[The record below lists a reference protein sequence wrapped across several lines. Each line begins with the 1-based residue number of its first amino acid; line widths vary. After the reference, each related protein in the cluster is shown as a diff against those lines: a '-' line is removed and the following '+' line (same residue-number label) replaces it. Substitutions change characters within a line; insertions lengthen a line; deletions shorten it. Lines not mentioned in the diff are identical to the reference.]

1 MEILKKYSFF
11 IIIAVL
17 AAGFLLFTGS
27 KDSRETSDFTAV
39 SGAVENSS
47 AEPSLAETEE
57 APAVTVVVVD
67 VKGAVVSPGVY
78 EVDPASRVNDVIKLA
93 GGFTKKADKSQVN
106 LAQKVQDEM
115 IIQIPKQGDPQ
126 QAGTAAAAGSGKIRI
141 NYAEQAEIEELN
153 GIGPSKAAAIIQHRE
168 EHGLFQ
174 AAEDLLDVPGI
185 GEKTLENL
193 REDIQVP

>member
-1 MEILKKYSFF
+1 MEILKKHSFF

-17 AAGFLLFTGS
+17 VVGFLLFTGGKDS
-27 KDSRETSDFTAV
+27 KDTTDFTAV
-39 SGAVENSS
+39 SSASEDSS
-47 AEPSLAETEE
+47 AESSLTESEE
-57 APAVTVVVVD
+57 APAETVTMVD

-78 EVDPASRVNDVIKLA
+78 EVDPSSRVNDVIKLA
-93 GGFTKKADKSQVN
+93 GGFTEKAAKSQVN

-115 IIQIPKQGDPQ
+115 IIQIPEQGDPQ
-126 QAGTAAAAGSGKIRI
+126 QAGTATIAGSGKIRI